1 MGYVAPKRK
10 PMREAPRDSCS
21 AAAGSPPSS
30 SSSPESWETT
40 PTPNSSQT
48 PVAPSAD
55 LVERMENG
63 RRFQEALQ
71 DIAESVPARAA
82 IDVDYV
88 EAAAAVGGGGR
99 DSDGD
104 ASPRNEAARS
114 EGGDGRATNTEY
126 FYCWR
131 SV

>member
-10 PMREAPRDSCS
+10 PAHEAQRDSFS
-21 AAAGSPPSS
+21 VGAGSPPSS
-30 SSSPESWETT
+30 SSSPASWETT

-48 PVAPSAD
+48 PVAPSAA

-88 EAAAAVGGGGR
+88 EAAAGGGGR
-99 DSDGD
+99 G
-104 ASPRNEAARS
+104 A
-114 EGGDGRATNTEY
+114 DGRQWQCILAVVSHLQGTEMPLGEAL
-126 FYCWR
+126 
-131 SV
+131 